1 MQGHSGDIDIEK
13 RLVDTVREGEEGTNS
28 EEHGNIH
35 LTIHKIDSHWD
46 HAICHREVNLS
57 DNLEG
62 RDGVG
67 DSFPILVEILFLFL
81 SQPFPVG
88 LRTKKNSKFLQLF
101 RSKE

>member
-1 MQGHSGDIDIEK
+1 MPSKAERPLVKEEDALKGQPWGDP
-13 RLVDTVREGEEGTNS
+13 S
-28 EEHGNIH
+28 P
-35 LTIHKIDSHWD
+35 
-46 HAICHREVNLS
+46 EVQYPS
-57 DNLEG
+57 
-62 RDGVG
+62 VG

>member
-28 EEHGNIH
+28 EEHGNIYI
-35 LTIHKIDSHWD
+35 TIHKIDSHWD
-46 HAICHREVNLS
+46 QAICHREVNLS

-67 DSFPILVEILFLFL
+67 DGRRFKREGIYIYSFP
-81 SQPFPVG
+81 S
-88 LRTKKNSKFLQLF
+88 
-101 RSKE
+101 